1 MFWKKKNEVIEDEKR
16 GDNYAKQVKDAVR
29 EIADN
34 VRRDVLNGT
43 LKGIDSKMKTILDAE
58 DSIVRL
64 KKEKAELEDVIAK
77 LKSKA
82 RIEETEIKA
91 LLKVTEEKASIE
103 AQKKELDLERD
114 FQKKHAQ
121 MTNDYHKDL
130 AEGIAAERK
139 RLDEFMD
146 KVMDRLT
153 NINNKELSGEKV
165 KVIK

>member
-1 MFWKKKNEVIEDEKR
+1 MFWKKKNEVVED
-16 GDNYAKQVKDAVR
+16 VKDTSARVVDVVR
-29 EIADN
+29 NITDDIRAEL
-34 VRRDVLNGT
+34 VGT
-43 LKGIDSKMKTILDAE
+43 TVNEVEQKMKAILEAE

-64 KKEKAELEDVIAK
+64 NKEKAVLEETIAK

-103 AQKKELDLERD
+103 AQKKELDLQKE
-114 FQKKHAQ
+114 FQDKAAEL
-121 MTNDYHKDL
+121 TNAYHKDL

-153 NINNKELSGEKV
+153 NINNKELSGAKV